1 MKVEINKVGKIDSVT
16 VDINGLTVI
25 AGPNNTGKSTISK
38 ALFASYFSLENY
50 RNNII
55 KDRRHS
61 ISSLINNFIFSIDRD
76 DYTEFQNPNMI
87 VKKIMNQL
95 EQYYEGIEGWTSD
108 VIVGLIKNEVEKLN
122 VDVSDDDFD
131 QLYRRL
137 NMRLKLSDEAI
148 LSRLTT
154 RNFNNEFSGQ
164 IKNLKYADSETKVIL
179 TIDKKQTT
187 FKWVDRAGNVH
198 NPQNLSKKIIYIG
211 DPNVVEHE
219 LRSLSRRRRDVLLHD
234 SRLYRL
240 YNKSTDDD
248 SVSNE
253 IIADDKIQ
261 QIYHEFSKISDLHVV
276 QTKDSFFGGNTY
288 ADSKGLEYDWKN
300 LSEGLKTFEVLQT
313 LIRNGSLVEGGTLIL
328 DEPEI
333 HLHPEWQVS
342 LAKIIVLIQKQFQ
355 MHILLTTHSPY
366 FLRAIEVFSK
376 QYKVNNQNKYYLSS
390 LNKDG
395 DGVVSDVSN
404 EINKVY
410 AELTRPFMKLQM
422 MDYELEES

>member
-1 MKVEINKVGKIDSVT
+1 M
-16 VDINGLTVI
+16 
-25 AGPNNTGKSTISK
+25 
-38 ALFASYFSLENY
+38 
-50 RNNII
+50 
-55 KDRRHS
+55 
-61 ISSLINNFIFSIDRD
+61 
-76 DYTEFQNPNMI
+76 
-87 VKKIMNQL
+87 
-95 EQYYEGIEGWTSD
+95 
-108 VIVGLIKNEVEKLN
+108 
-122 VDVSDDDFD
+122 
-131 QLYRRL
+131 
-137 NMRLKLSDEAI
+137 
-148 LSRLTT
+148 
-154 RNFNNEFSGQ
+154 
-164 IKNLKYADSETKVIL
+164 
-179 TIDKKQTT
+179 
-187 FKWVDRAGNVH
+187 
-198 NPQNLSKKIIYIG
+198 
-211 DPNVVEHE
+211 
-219 LRSLSRRRRDVLLHD
+219 
-234 SRLYRL
+234 

-313 LIRNGSLVEGGTLIL
+313 LIRNGSLVESGTLIL

-366 FLRAIEVFSK
+366 FFFFLEVFSK

-390 LNKDG
+390 LSKDG

-410 AELTRPFMKLQM
+410 AELTIPFMKLQM
-422 MDYELEES
+422 MDSEL